1 MAIPLDPAY
10 LVDIKAVTVWL
21 DVDPRTVE
29 KYLRDE
35 VDPLPI
41 AQRSQIEGRSGPPVR
56 LFNPRDVIAWSN
68 RRYARTAAA
77 ALRDAP
83 GDEPRLLELAVEK
96 ARLTAAQADLAELKL
111 SAAAG
116 ELVRTEDVVKE
127 WVKQYAALRAKL
139 LAIPQA
145 IASRIA
151 APDKR
156 VAVMAQIEAP
166 IHHALAELSRD
177 GLPPFDEPSDG
188 LESSEDGPS
197 AATEAHR
204 DAVGTNALLPQR

>member
-1 MAIPLDPAY
+1 MATPLDPSHF
-10 LVDIKAVTVWL
+10 VDIKTVTVWL

-35 VDPLPI
+35 NDPLPI
-41 AQRSQIEGRSGPPVR
+41 AQRAQLEGRSGPPVR

-68 RRYARTAAA
+68 RRYARSAATTW
-77 ALRDAP
+77 R
-83 GDEPRLLELAVEK
+83 GGSEDEPRVLEYSAEK

-111 SAAAG
+111 AAAAG
-116 ELVRTEDVVKE
+116 ELVRAEEVVKE

-156 VAVMAQIEAP
+156 IAVMAQIEAP
-166 IHHALAELSRD
+166 IHHALAELSSD
-177 GLPPFDEPSDG
+177 GLPPNDEPSDG
-188 LESSEDGPS
+188 LGSSEDGPS
-197 AATEAHR
+197 AAPEAHR
-204 DAVGTNALLPQR
+204 DAVGTNALLPQP